1 MNLCVIPAR
10 GGSKRIPR
18 KNIKEFCG
26 KPMIAYAIEAARST
40 LLFEHIVVSTEDK
53 EIAEIANQYGAETPF
68 QRPRHLAD
76 DYAPTV
82 PVIRHAIHEA
92 EGLGFAFQ
100 DVCCIY
106 PAVPLLRSKDIVNA
120 QRLLR
125 NKQKAYVLPIIRFR
139 SAVQRAFCLSE
150 SGELKPFY
158 PEHELERSQDLKSA
172 FYDAGQ
178 FYWANK
184 DTWNNVDHIHANGLG
199 MVVSAWSA
207 VDIDTPDDWHFAELL
222 YETWR
227 KKNEE

>member
-18 KNIKEFCG
+18 KNIREFCG

-40 LLFEHIVVSTEDK
+40 LLFEHILVSTEDK

-68 QRPRHLAD
+68 QRYSHLAD
-76 DYAPTV
+76 DYTPTV

-92 EGLGFAFQ
+92 ERLGFSFQ

-106 PAVPLLRSKDIVNA
+106 PAVPLLKSKDIVSA
-120 QRLLR
+120 QGLLR
-125 NKQKAYVLPIIRFR
+125 NKKKTYSLPIIEFP
-139 SAVQRAFCLSE
+139 SAVQRAFGLSK
-150 SGELKPFY
+150 SGKLKPFY
-158 PEHELERSQDLKSA
+158 PEYELERSQDLKSA
-172 FYDAGQ
+172 YYDAGQ
-178 FYWANK
+178 FYWADK
-184 DTWNNVDHIHANGLG
+184 HTWNSVDHIHANGVGL
-199 MVVSAWSA
+199 VISAWSA
-207 VDIDTPDDWHFAELL
+207 VDIDTPDDWHFAEFL